1 MKHLHVSSYQ
11 TLEEISERAA
21 AGVFSAVV
29 KTYPWSAAKC
39 QAREPERW
47 RCIESFW
54 CPASEVACA
63 LKDVCALNSQPSDGY
78 FITKIIMLIS
88 NRKTTES
95 SKVLRM
101 CGDYRETHNRVWNTR
116 LCWSKFWEMNFL
128 RKGLEKQTRGIREV
142 RLVRLIQEVRG
153 KQHWQPS
160 RNRGRDWWS
169 QFCPGSQDTN
179 SWRGKKG
186 QISRR
191 VHGTPVYTRQK
202 IPRINHWPWS
212 NNASL
217 FCLRCRGSGQ
227 REHSSD
233 QSSYCPC
240 PRTYEADSDKVPE
253 GKGHLPALHI
263 RACQNS
269 TVEETGY
276 SKVTFSH
283 KKNSNLVSHR
293 LRPSSGRGPDGW
305 NVSVLS
311 VRDQIL
317 KRRAEEAEIHHPYF

>member
-1 MKHLHVSSYQ
+1 MLRLQRNTEQSLEHQALLKQILRDEFLVKRPKEADQTHPWGSVS
-11 TLEEISERAA
+11 EA
-21 AGVFSAVV
+21 
-29 KTYPWSAAKC
+29 
-39 QAREPERW
+39 
-47 RCIESFW
+47 
-54 CPASEVACA
+54 
-63 LKDVCALNSQPSDGY
+63 NSG
-78 FITKIIMLIS
+78 
-88 NRKTTES
+88 
-95 SKVLRM
+95 
-101 CGDYRETHNRVWNTR
+101 
-116 LCWSKFWEMNFL
+116 
-128 RKGLEKQTRGIREV
+128 
-142 RLVRLIQEVRG
+142 G
-153 KQHWQPS
+153 KQHWQLS
-160 RNRGRDWWS
+160 RNRGWDWWS
-169 QFCPGSQDTN
+169 QFWPGSQGTN

-191 VHGTPVYTRQK
+191 VVHGTPVYTRQK

-212 NNASL
+212 NIASL
-217 FCLRCRGSGQ
+217 FCLRCRRSGQ

-283 KKNSNLVSHR
+283 KKNSNLVSQR

-305 NVSVLS
+305 NLSVLS

-317 KRRAEEAEIHHPYF
+317 KRRAEEAETHHPYF